1 MFTLDI
7 FASGNV
13 VVYRGNSF
21 TPTEK
26 LTKEEKHFILDK
38 VQEEFFGEY
47 SEAKPKDYAL
57 SARAEERAL
66 EFYPMKDYN
75 KEPNYIHSCD
85 SKTLDEVY
93 RQVFMLGYE
102 QAEKDINREMLDRMN
117 EIREKQTKAALE
129 DLNYTIKIDP
139 ALGFDEGSVVVYHG
153 KEIISALT
161 IQDLELL
168 HTFLYA
174 VKNNKHGAFT
184 FTRLTDEQY
193 AEVLKRYLEAKK

>member
-1 MFTLDI
+1 M
-7 FASGNV
+7 
-13 VVYRGNSF
+13 
-21 TPTEK
+21 
-26 LTKEEKHFILDK
+26 TK
-38 VQEEFFGEY
+38 
-47 SEAKPKDYAL
+47 
-57 SARAEERAL
+57 AEERAL
-66 EFYPMKDYN
+66 EAYPNEHFVDHTYAEMCRGFY
-75 KEPNYIHSCD
+75 E
-85 SKTLDEVY
+85 E
-93 RQVFMLGYE
+93 GYE

-139 ALGFDEGSVVVYHG
+139 ALGFDEGSVAVYHG
-153 KEIISALT
+153 KEIISVLT
-161 IQDLELL
+161 IQDIELL